1 MNENYKFFNSY
12 DLPIPIQP
20 AHGFPLTQINKNNIA
35 QEKGK
40 ESQTAIPF
48 LS

>member
-12 DLPIPIQP
+12 DLPI
-20 AHGFPLTQINKNNIA
+20 FPLTQINKNNIA